1 MSLSTAEAVPAGWYP
16 DPSGTRQ
23 WRVWTGSKWSEI
35 TRPYGDSKLPG
46 RLVANL
52 DLVRALGRVWSVGV
66 VGVIGGLA
74 LVVSVLAHWPG
85 TAHPTPE
92 WFALIASS
100 TAVAMLALGS
110 VVCAFGVRELR
121 GRWSIDAFVPGIN
134 FLVVSTLVAQ
144 RLGRSSYVR
153 NLATVIVLTSF
164 ATSFH
169 VDVWLGFAPMLVAF
183 GHSLWMRT
191 LVDQLK
197 GPSTIDQ
204 ARAP

>member
-1 MSLSTAEAVPAGWYP
+1 
-16 DPSGTRQ
+16 
-23 WRVWTGSKWSEI
+23 
-35 TRPYGDSKLPG
+35 
-46 RLVANL
+46 L